1 LEVVVAISDGKYV
14 VDEQGERVGVILD
27 IAQFQRILEELEELE
42 SIRAYDA
49 AKSSGDDAVPLDQAV
64 REIEQ
69 ERR

>member
-1 LEVVVAISDGKYV
+1 MAISDGKYV

-27 IAQFQRILEELEELE
+27 IAQFQRILEELEEFE